1 MRKLSGFS
9 KKMKSRLAK
18 QANLWILVEVA
29 AVLLL
34 LTVAANYVINYVG
47 SAIGSESLSVS
58 WQYIYTNSA
67 EPPAASA
74 DGWNTANA
82 FNPLSK
88 DKTGAYLHM
97 RGTLDGDDSERT
109 LVVKTDYAPLKISLG
124 GAEAYNNHYG
134 QSHYTGNRYNAV
146 VLPPSDGRVTVAISA
161 YLSFSA
167 DIQTTM
173 TSGQATPAFALTG
186 GMVFAAVMLA
196 LGVILAVVSVVLVV
210 VKKKKP
216 YSFAAA
222 ALTVVYAAV
231 AALPALADGS
241 YWLNAPA
248 FYSAALAAEIGMV
261 VLIAA
266 VIQAVLQ
273 IKDKLAVLLLA
284 LSAAAATAM
293 AFVPDAAMLKLVWG
307 VALLLNVAALSMI
320 ARRCY
325 ALLRRRVQYAN
336 GFFAVLVFLMLLELL
351 CGAMRLTGRY
361 RVDFAPCFLIG
372 LLVALCFVGFILVNK
387 TLSGNNAEAIAVETA
402 VYVQCVEHIAGIM
415 KQVLACRNEADIC
428 RVTANGVQALCLDI
442 FTDTE
447 ADRLAYVAAVKQ
459 GDGYRRVCDR
469 SLDEPVHYAAIE
481 NRCLD
486 MQQLCIFTETY
497 FEFVFLKEGDF
508 HILFHF
514 ENIQNGLSSFFTSMM
529 SVLYSCVEVAL
540 DLLAGNADAEQKE
553 IEVFTKLATDTEIA
567 SGNNRDHLEFV
578 AYYTKTIMKKMGY
591 SAAECE
597 LVSKAAMLHDIGK
610 TAVPFEITNKPGLL
624 SESEREIVKKHTT
637 YGYALLSVFDSAFMQ
652 CAAVIAAQHH
662 ERYDGKGYNG
672 QAGED
677 IDAYARIVTV
687 ADTLDA
693 LTTKRSYKEAWS
705 LEAAVAYID
714 ANAGTMYDP
723 KVVAAL
729 HESMD
734 EITTKITEKN
744 R

>member
-1 MRKLSGFS
+1 MGKLSGFF
-9 KKMKSRLAK
+9 KKWKSRLVK

-34 LTVAANYVINYVG
+34 LTVAANYVISYVG
-47 SAIGSESLSVS
+47 SAIGAESLSIS

-82 FNPLSK
+82 FNPMSK

-109 LVVKTDYAPLKISLG
+109 MVVKTDYAPLKISLG
-124 GAEAYNNHYG
+124 GAVAYDNHYG
-134 QSHYTGNRYNAV
+134 KSDYTGNRYNAV
-146 VLPPSDGRVTVAISA
+146 VIPPSDGRVTVAISA
-161 YLSFSA
+161 YLPFSA

-173 TSGQATPAFALTG
+173 ANDQISPAFALTG
-186 GMVFAAVMLA
+186 SMVYAAVMLA
-196 LGVILAVVSVVLVV
+196 LGLILAVVSVVLVA

-222 ALTVVYAAV
+222 GLAVVYAVV
-231 AALPALADGS
+231 AALPALAGGS

-248 FYSAALAAEIGMV
+248 FYGAALAAEISMV
-261 VLIAA
+261 VLLAA
-266 VIQAVLQ
+266 VIQAILK
-273 IKDKLAVLLLA
+273 IRDKLAWLLLA
-284 LSAAAATAM
+284 LSAAAAVAM
-293 AFVPDAAMLKLVWG
+293 VFVPDAAMLKLVWSA
-307 VALLLNVAALSMI
+307 ALLLNVAALAMI

-325 ALLRRRVQYAN
+325 ALLRQRVQYAN
-336 GFFAVLVFLMLLELL
+336 GIFAVLVFLMLLELL
-351 CGAMRLTGRY
+351 CGAMRLTLRY
-361 RVDFAPCFLIG
+361 RIDFALCFLIG

-402 VYVQCVEHIAGIM
+402 VYVQCVERIAGIM
-415 KQVLACRNEADIC
+415 KQVLACRTETDIC
-428 RVTANGVQALCLDI
+428 RTTADGVQALCSDI
-442 FTDTE
+442 FTETE
-447 ADRLAYVAAVKQ
+447 AEHLAYVAAVKQ
-459 GDGYRRVCDR
+459 EDGYRRVCDR
-469 SLDEPVHYAAIE
+469 ALDEPVNYTAIE

-486 MQQLCIFTETY
+486 MQQMCIFTETY
-497 FEFVFLKEGDF
+497 LEFVFLKNGDF
-508 HILFHF
+508 HMVFHF

-540 DLLAGNADAEQKE
+540 DQLAGDTDAEQRE

-578 AYYTKTIMKKMGY
+578 AYYTHVMMQKMGY
-591 SAAECE
+591 PAAQCDM
-597 LVSKAAMLHDIGK
+597 VSRAAMLHDIGK
-610 TAVPFEITNKPGLL
+610 TAIPVEITNKPGLL
-624 SESEREIVKKHTT
+624 SESEREIVKKHTQ
-637 YGYALLSVFDSAFMQ
+637 YGCALLSAFHSDFME

-677 IDAYARIVTV
+677 INAYARIVTV

-693 LTTKRSYKEAWS
+693 LTTRRSYKEAWS
-705 LEAAVAYID
+705 LAAAVAYID
-714 ANAGTMYDP
+714 AGAGTMYDP

-729 HESMD
+729 HEGID
-734 EITTKITEKN
+734 EIKTKITEKN
-744 R
+744 Q